1 MNKYQWAVLVG
12 IMFIIIGILEF
23 ISSIGSLISN
33 PSGGVDISGG
43 VLIFVGL
50 IIVGITKA
58 LHSVR

>member
-1 MNKYQWAVLVG
+1 MNKYQFAVLIG

-23 ISSIGSLISN
+23 ISSIGSLMSN

-43 VLIFVGL
+43 VVLFLGL
-50 IIVGITKA
+50 IIVGIAKA